1 MENIGSMR
9 PLGWPTMNARGGG
22 SLFSGGRTRAVG
34 HGATP
39 GGADFRLTNR
49 RVELEGVGARRV
61 DAAAQPPQRVLGPAK
76 SEPCGEHFLVQERL
90 CIPEADKGPRSTPLW
105 TNASAMCCRCW
116 R

>member
-76 SEPCGEHFLVQERL
+76 CDTSLQGG
-90 CIPEADKGPRSTPLW
+90 GPVPVSGFGI
-105 TNASAMCCRCW
+105 AMTTFRI
-116 R
+116 